1 MYKVFCS
8 LSYFVILDEA
18 DDDEEYERSMM
29 NTSMAYS
36 LQDSDPPE
44 LVPVYDMCQR
54 SPSKEIL
61 RTDEV
66 RSLMGFV
73 NLV

>member
-1 MYKVFCS
+1 MAQFM
-8 LSYFVILDEA
+8 LLA
-18 DDDEEYERSMM
+18 DHTEDDEDYERNMM
-29 NTSMAYS
+29 NTSMVYS

-61 RTDEV
+61 KTNEV
-66 RSLMGFV
+66 RSKKTLFFHK
-73 NLV
+73 